1 MSTIASA
8 LFCLSWDEVPIG
20 NVMDVSTY
28 TWMATST
35 HTHYITWVLGASS
48 PSDLRGLSNLS
59 NLSATSNLRVGVVAL
74 DFAPITLGFELLN

>member
-1 MSTIASA
+1 VT
-8 LFCLSWDEVPIG
+8 CRDEVPIG
-20 NVMDVSTY
+20 NVMDVST
-28 TWMATST
+28 WMATST
-35 HTHYITWVLGASS
+35 YIHYITWVLGASS